1 MIGLASLASLLA
13 SLASLGLGV
22 TLAALAPRAGLR
34 AATCETCGG
43 LFLISGLALLGSC
56 LPLFR

>member
-1 MIGLASLASLLA
+1 MIGLASLASL
-13 SLASLGLGV
+13 GLGT

-34 AATCETCGG
+34 APACETCGG
-43 LFLISGLALLGSC
+43 LFLVSGLALLGSS

>member
-1 MIGLASLASLLA
+1 MIGMASV
-13 SLASLGLGV
+13 ASLGLGV

-34 AATCETCGG
+34 AQACETYGG
-43 LFLISGLALLGSC
+43 LFLVSGLALLGCC